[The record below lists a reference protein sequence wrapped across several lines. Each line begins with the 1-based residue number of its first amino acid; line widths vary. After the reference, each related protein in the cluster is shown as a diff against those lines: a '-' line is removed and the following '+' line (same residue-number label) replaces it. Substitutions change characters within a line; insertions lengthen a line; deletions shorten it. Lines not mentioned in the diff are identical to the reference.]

1 MGKEWKDYFVSF
13 GGVGIRHGFAIRWW
27 MDGAVLGAIPNEQVD
42 QGDYELCFPTKW
54 KSML

>member
-54 KSML
+54 